1 MHSLAHFIFIKIITP
16 PNTALIYSFASGK
29 CTSTFPC
36 FYILTPHENIYYSNL
51 NMDNNIKR
59 WMGATICCFMLGSG
73 QGIIAQKVVFP
84 QTQQAGTAS
93 IAVDGN
99 EYTLKNNLLT
109 AKFVKQDG
117 SLFFNG
123 CEEMNLKAGTELFK
137 VVLGDG
143 TTFTSSQMTLQSVE
157 EEELTGN
164 AAAAKG
170 SDRFNG
176 KALKAVFKK
185 DKLNVTWH
193 AVLRDGSHY
202 LRTTLEVT
210 ADDDQAMQSI
220 TPMIYNVDNEAAKT
234 VPVVVGNTRGAL
246 LASNKIFAGLET
258 PMGVNSA
265 QVSNAGMDSFTP
277 TGWNSS
283 SFNWEPGDELP
294 EDIRKSEIKVDNKTV
309 SPDDVMGTRGYVSFR
324 KAGTQTLT
332 FQYTS
337 GSHRLDIVGVDV
349 VDGNGNVLAKDYHGG
364 FTGGQKKD
372 NVYTLDIPKA
382 GAYVLR
388 YFVAGTKRSDFS
400 SNGTITFSEKIGV
413 PVVLYDLVAGKAEK
427 TEAAQRKTLAD
438 GTEATATEVP
448 VIYNRSDWTVT
459 ADGWN
464 ADNGT
469 GKVEAIIDGNTNTYW
484 HSDYTNNNQDM
495 PHWFMVDMKKA
506 QKVGAVGIV
515 TRQAAVGVNGHIK
528 DYEIWTGTDA
538 NSLTKQTEG
547 TLTYSLD
554 EEWINLPQQV
564 DAQYVKVVI
573 KSAQNGRK
581 FACCAEFRVASA
593 NPNADVP
600 LTTFEI
606 DEPVSRQW
614 TPNSW
619 TVVESDKIPYKVIEQ
634 DEVYPNIYAK
644 TMDVRFNED
653 KGTLNVAFNYQSGS
667 NRLNIVGVDLL
678 DASGSVVTANYHA
691 GFTGTAKN
699 ENEYTLSIPNKG
711 DYTLRMMVSKK
722 TESITSSG
730 TIKLSYTKIDT
741 LHMLAPTEVPMQG
754 YWRRNTT
761 LKKGTTWEVSSVVGL
776 VAPGQQRRSFLAYSE
791 RERAVPWRPFTLYN
805 SWYELNI
812 DRNNAVGNN
821 GVYDA
826 SDPNNTKGN
835 YSGNMTSDQCV
846 NVMNQWKTKFYDVY
860 GKAPYAFVWDDGWDA
875 YGTWTFNSNF
885 PNGFTPEDN
894 LAKQMGVGI
903 GAWLGPVGGY
913 GASGNHRRN
922 YWNGRGGMQ
931 LSNAEYYK
939 YFVSCCTDMINK
951 YDFRFFK
958 FDGISAQGTAFG
970 PDKGDTGI
978 ENAEGII
985 SIERD
990 VRKSRP
996 DIFFNTTV
1004 GTWASPFWFHYSDA
1018 VWRQDADCSKIGG
1031 TGTDRE
1037 QWITYRDYMV
1047 YKIFIQGSPLCPIN
1061 TLMTHGFILSK
1072 YGKPYTP
1079 SNYDYDGAL
1088 RELRCAFGCGSGMV
1102 ELYADYALMDE
1113 IKDASGKAG
1122 ALWKDLSDCMD
1133 WQNRN
1138 VDVLP
1143 DIHWVG
1149 GNPWDGS
1156 KVNVYGWAAWNGK
1169 KTTLTLR
1176 NPDVQERTLTTTLRK
1191 VFDIPEAF
1199 NTTITLNSSFDDQK
1213 IAVDG
1218 GLKGINVGEPIDID
1232 QEITFQLPAS
1242 SVFVFEGVDNGDFNF
1257 DSTVTDIGKV
1267 NTPFVNTDATI
1278 YDMSGRRMAAPQ
1290 KGLPN
1295 IIGGKKVLSK

>member
-1 MHSLAHFIFIKIITP
+1 
-16 PNTALIYSFASGK
+16 
-29 CTSTFPC
+29 
-36 FYILTPHENIYYSNL
+36 
-51 NMDNNIKR
+51 MDNNIKR

-93 IAVDGN
+93 IAIDGN

-137 VVLGDG
+137 VVLSDG

-294 EDIRKSEIKVDNKTV
+294 EDIRKSEIKVDNNTV

-364 FTGGQKKD
+364 FTGGQKSN

-413 PVVLYDLVAGKAEK
+413 PVVLYDLVAEK
-427 TEAAQRKTLAD
+427 TEKAQAAQRKALAD
-438 GTEATATEVP
+438 DAEATTTETP
-448 VIYNRSDWTVT
+448 VIYDRSDWTIT

-464 ADNGT
+464 TDNGT
-469 GKVEAIIDGNTNTYW
+469 GKVEAMIDGNTNTYW

-495 PHWFMVDMKKA
+495 PHWFMVDMKKT

-554 EEWINLPQQV
+554 EVWIDLPQQV

-606 DEPVSRQW
+606 DEPISRQW
-614 TPNSW
+614 TPDSW
-619 TVVESDKIPYKVIEQ
+619 TVVESDKIPYKVVEQ
-634 DEVYPNIYAK
+634 DETYPNIYAK
-644 TMDVRFNED
+644 TMNVRFNED

-722 TESITSSG
+722 IEAITSSG

-826 SDPNNTKGN
+826 SDPNNTKGD
-835 YSGNMTSDQCV
+835 YSANMTSDQCV

-913 GASGNHRRN
+913 GGSGTYRRK

-939 YFVSCCTDMINK
+939 YFVNCCTDMINK

-958 FDGISAQGTAFG
+958 FDGISAQGTAYG
-970 PDKGDTGI
+970 PDAGDTGI

-1018 VWRQDADCSKIGG
+1018 VWRQDADCSKIGN

-1176 NPDVQERTLTTTLRK
+1176 NPDVHERTLTTTLRK

-1257 DSTVTDIGKV
+1257 DSTVTEIGKI

>member
-1 MHSLAHFIFIKIITP
+1 
-16 PNTALIYSFASGK
+16 
-29 CTSTFPC
+29 
-36 FYILTPHENIYYSNL
+36 
-51 NMDNNIKR
+51 MDNNIKR

-73 QGIIAQKVVFP
+73 QGIVAQKVVFP

-210 ADDDQAMQSI
+210 ADDDQTMQSI

-294 EDIRKSEIKVDNKTV
+294 EDIRKSEIKVDNNTV

-337 GSHRLDIVGVDV
+337 GNHRLDIVGVDV

-364 FTGGQKKD
+364 FTGGQKSN

-388 YFVAGTKRSDFS
+388 YFVAGTKRSDFN

-413 PVVLYDLVAGKAEK
+413 PVVLYDLVAEK
-427 TEAAQRKTLAD
+427 TEKAEAAQRKALAD
-438 GTEATATEVP
+438 NAEATTTEKP
-448 VIYNRSDWTVT
+448 VIYDRSDWTIT

-469 GKVEAIIDGNTNTYW
+469 GKVEAIIDGKTNTYW

-573 KSAQNGRK
+573 KNAQNGRK

-619 TVVESDKIPYKVIEQ
+619 TVVESDKIPYKVVEQ
-634 DEVYPNIYAK
+634 DETYPNIYAK
-644 TMDVRFNED
+644 TMNVRFNED

-826 SDPNNTKGN
+826 SDPNNTKGD
-835 YSGNMTSDQCV
+835 YSANMTSDQCV

-913 GASGNHRRN
+913 GASGTYRRK

-958 FDGISAQGTAFG
+958 FDGISAQGTAYG
-970 PDKGDTGI
+970 PDAGDTGI

-1018 VWRQDADCSKIGG
+1018 VWRQDADCSKIGN

-1232 QEITFQLPAS
+1232 QEITFQFPAS
-1242 SVFVFEGVDNGDFNF
+1242 SVFVFEGVDNGDFDF
-1257 DSTVTDIGKV
+1257 ESTVTEIGKV

-1295 IIGGKKVLSK
+1295 IVGGKKVLSK

>member
-1 MHSLAHFIFIKIITP
+1 
-16 PNTALIYSFASGK
+16 
-29 CTSTFPC
+29 
-36 FYILTPHENIYYSNL
+36 
-51 NMDNNIKR
+51 
-59 WMGATICCFMLGSG
+59 MGATICCFMLGSG

-294 EDIRKSEIKVDNKTV
+294 EDIRKSEIKVDNNTV

-364 FTGGQKKD
+364 FTGGQKSN

-573 KSAQNGRK
+573 KSAQNDRK

-614 TPNSW
+614 TPDSW

-634 DEVYPNIYAK
+634 NEAYPNIYAK

-913 GASGNHRRN
+913 GASGTYRRK

-958 FDGISAQGTAFG
+958 FDGISAQGTAYG
-970 PDKGDTGI
+970 PDAGDTGI

-1018 VWRQDADCSKIGG
+1018 VWRQDADCSKIGN

-1169 KTTLTLR
+1169 NTTLTLR
-1176 NPDVQERTLTTTLRK
+1176 NPDVHERTLTTTLRK

-1213 IAVDG
+1213 IGVDG

-1232 QEITFQLPAS
+1232 QDITFQLPAS

-1257 DSTVTDIGKV
+1257 DSTVTEIGKV

>member
-1 MHSLAHFIFIKIITP
+1 
-16 PNTALIYSFASGK
+16 
-29 CTSTFPC
+29 
-36 FYILTPHENIYYSNL
+36 
-51 NMDNNIKR
+51 
-59 WMGATICCFMLGSG
+59 MGATICCFMLGSG

-294 EDIRKSEIKVDNKTV
+294 EDIRKSEIKVDNNTV

-388 YFVAGTKRSDFS
+388 YFVAGTKRSDFN

-413 PVVLYDLVAGKAEK
+413 PVVLYDLVAEK
-427 TEAAQRKTLAD
+427 TEKAQAAQRKTLAE
-438 GTEATATEVP
+438 GTEATTTEVP
-448 VIYNRSDWTVT
+448 VIYDRSDWTIT

-469 GKVEAIIDGNTNTYW
+469 GKVEAMIDGKTNTYW

-644 TMDVRFNED
+644 TMNVRFNED

-711 DYTLRMMVSKK
+711 DYTLRMMVSKN
-722 TESITSSG
+722 TEAITSSG

-826 SDPNNTKGN
+826 SDPNNTKGD
-835 YSGNMTSDQCV
+835 YSANMTSDQCV

-913 GASGNHRRN
+913 GASGTYRRK

-958 FDGISAQGTAFG
+958 FDGISAQGTAYG
-970 PDKGDTGI
+970 PDAGDTGI

-1018 VWRQDADCSKIGG
+1018 VWRQDADCSKIGN

-1072 YGKPYTP
+1072 HGKPYTP

-1113 IKDASGKAG
+1113 IKDANGKAG

-1176 NPDVQERTLTTTLRK
+1176 NPDVHERTLTTTLRK

-1213 IAVDG
+1213 IGVDG

-1257 DSTVTDIGKV
+1257 DSTVTEIGKV

>member
-1 MHSLAHFIFIKIITP
+1 
-16 PNTALIYSFASGK
+16 
-29 CTSTFPC
+29 
-36 FYILTPHENIYYSNL
+36 
-51 NMDNNIKR
+51 MDNNIKR

-294 EDIRKSEIKVDNKTV
+294 EDIRKSEIKVDNNTV

-337 GSHRLDIVGVDV
+337 GNHRLDIVGVDV

-364 FTGGQKKD
+364 FTGGQKSN

-388 YFVAGTKRSDFS
+388 YFVAGTKRSDFN

-413 PVVLYDLVAGKAEK
+413 PVVLYDLVAEK
-427 TEAAQRKTLAD
+427 TEKAEAAQRKALAD
-438 GTEATATEVP
+438 NAEATTTETP
-448 VIYNRSDWTVT
+448 VIYDRSDWTIT

-464 ADNGT
+464 TDNGT
-469 GKVEAIIDGNTNTYW
+469 GKVEAMIDGNTNTYW
-484 HSDYTNNNQDM
+484 HSDYTNSNQDM

-554 EEWINLPQQV
+554 EVWIDLPQQV

-573 KSAQNGRK
+573 KSAQNSRK

-614 TPNSW
+614 TPDSW
-619 TVVESDKIPYKVIEQ
+619 TVVESDKIPYKVVEQ
-634 DEVYPNIYAK
+634 DETYPNIYAK
-644 TMDVRFNED
+644 TMNVRFNED

-722 TESITSSG
+722 AEAITSSG

-826 SDPNNTKGN
+826 SDPNNTKGD
-835 YSGNMTSDQCV
+835 YSANMTSDQCV

-913 GASGNHRRN
+913 GASGTYRRK

-958 FDGISAQGTAFG
+958 FDGISAQGTAYG
-970 PDKGDTGI
+970 PDAGDTGI

-1018 VWRQDADCSKIGG
+1018 VWRQDADCSKIGN

-1176 NPDVQERTLTTTLRK
+1176 NPDVHERTLTTTLRK
-1191 VFDIPEAF
+1191 VFDIPESF

-1213 IAVDG
+1213 IGVDG

-1257 DSTVTDIGKV
+1257 DSTVTEIGKV

-1295 IIGGKKVLSK
+1295 IVGGKKVLSK

>member
-1 MHSLAHFIFIKIITP
+1 
-16 PNTALIYSFASGK
+16 
-29 CTSTFPC
+29 
-36 FYILTPHENIYYSNL
+36 
-51 NMDNNIKR
+51 MDNNIKR

-117 SLFFNG
+117 SLLFNG

-294 EDIRKSEIKVDNKTV
+294 EDIRKSEIKVDNNTV

-337 GSHRLDIVGVDV
+337 GNHRLDIVGVDV

-364 FTGGQKKD
+364 FTGGQKNN

-388 YFVAGTKRSDFS
+388 YFVAGTKRSDFN

-413 PVVLYDLVAGKAEK
+413 PVVLYDLVAEK
-427 TEAAQRKTLAD
+427 TEKAEAAQRKALAD
-438 GTEATATEVP
+438 GTEATTTETP
-448 VIYNRSDWTVT
+448 VIYDRSDWTIT

-469 GKVEAIIDGNTNTYW
+469 GKVEAMIDGKTNTYW

-634 DEVYPNIYAK
+634 DEAYPNIYAK

-678 DASGSVVTANYHA
+678 DAAGSVVTANYHA

-722 TESITSSG
+722 NEAITSSG

-761 LKKGTTWEVSSVVGL
+761 LKKGSTWEVSSVVGL

-885 PNGFTPEDN
+885 ANGFTPEDN

-913 GASGNHRRN
+913 GASGTYRRK

-958 FDGISAQGTAFG
+958 FDGISAQGTAYG
-970 PDKGDTGI
+970 PDAGDTGI

-1018 VWRQDADCSKIGG
+1018 VWRQDADCSKIGN

-1072 YGKPYTP
+1072 HGKPYTP

-1176 NPDVQERTLTTTLRK
+1176 NPDVHERTLTTTLRK

-1213 IAVDG
+1213 IGVDG

-1257 DSTVTDIGKV
+1257 DSTVTEIGKV

>member
-1 MHSLAHFIFIKIITP
+1 
-16 PNTALIYSFASGK
+16 
-29 CTSTFPC
+29 
-36 FYILTPHENIYYSNL
+36 
-51 NMDNNIKR
+51 MDNNIKR

-294 EDIRKSEIKVDNKTV
+294 EDIRKSEIKVDNNTV

-337 GSHRLDIVGVDV
+337 GNHRLDIVGVDV

-364 FTGGQKKD
+364 FTGGQKSN

-388 YFVAGTKRSDFS
+388 YFVAGTKRSDFN

-413 PVVLYDLVAGKAEK
+413 PVVLYDLVAEK
-427 TEAAQRKTLAD
+427 TEKAEAAQRKALAD
-438 GTEATATEVP
+438 GTEATTTETP
-448 VIYNRSDWTVT
+448 VIYDRSDWTIT

-469 GKVEAIIDGNTNTYW
+469 GKVEAMIDGKTNTYW

-614 TPNSW
+614 TPDSW

-644 TMDVRFNED
+644 TMNVRFNED

-826 SDPNNTKGN
+826 SDPNNTKGD
-835 YSGNMTSDQCV
+835 YSANMTSDQCV

-913 GASGNHRRN
+913 GASGTYRRK

-958 FDGISAQGTAFG
+958 FDGISAQGTAYG
-970 PDKGDTGI
+970 PDAGDTGI

-1018 VWRQDADCSKIGG
+1018 VWRQDADCSKIGN

-1079 SNYDYDGAL
+1079 SNYNYDGAL

-1257 DSTVTDIGKV
+1257 DSTVTEIGKV

>member
-1 MHSLAHFIFIKIITP
+1 
-16 PNTALIYSFASGK
+16 
-29 CTSTFPC
+29 
-36 FYILTPHENIYYSNL
+36 
-51 NMDNNIKR
+51 
-59 WMGATICCFMLGSG
+59 MGATICCFMLGSG

-137 VVLGDG
+137 VVLGNG

-294 EDIRKSEIKVDNKTV
+294 EDIRKSEIKVDNNTV

-337 GSHRLDIVGVDV
+337 GNHRLDIVGVDV

-364 FTGGQKKD
+364 FTGGQKSN

-388 YFVAGTKRSDFS
+388 YFVAGTKRSDFN

-413 PVVLYDLVAGKAEK
+413 PVVLYDLVAEK
-427 TEAAQRKTLAD
+427 TEKAEAAQRKALAD
-438 GTEATATEVP
+438 GTEATTTETP
-448 VIYNRSDWTVT
+448 VIYDRSDWTIT

-469 GKVEAIIDGNTNTYW
+469 GKVEAMIDGKTNTYW

-699 ENEYTLSIPNKG
+699 ENEYTLSIPNKD

-722 TESITSSG
+722 TEAITSSG

-826 SDPNNTKGN
+826 SDPNNTKGD

-846 NVMNQWKTKFYDVY
+846 NVMNQWKTKFYNVY

-913 GASGNHRRN
+913 GASGTYRRK

-958 FDGISAQGTAFG
+958 FDGISAQGTAYG
-970 PDKGDTGI
+970 PDAGDTGI

-1018 VWRQDADCSKIGG
+1018 VWRQDADCSKIGN

-1072 YGKPYTP
+1072 HGKPYTP
-1079 SNYDYDGAL
+1079 SNYDYNGAL

-1113 IKDASGKAG
+1113 IKDANGKAG

-1176 NPDVQERTLTTTLRK
+1176 NPDVHERTLTTTLRK

-1213 IAVDG
+1213 IGVDG

-1257 DSTVTDIGKV
+1257 DSTVTEIGKV

>member
-1 MHSLAHFIFIKIITP
+1 
-16 PNTALIYSFASGK
+16 
-29 CTSTFPC
+29 
-36 FYILTPHENIYYSNL
+36 
-51 NMDNNIKR
+51 MDNNIKR

-234 VPVVVGNTRGAL
+234 VSVVVGNTRGAL

-913 GASGNHRRN
+913 GASGTYRRK

-958 FDGISAQGTAFG
+958 FDGISAQGTAYG
-970 PDKGDTGI
+970 PDAGDTGI

-1018 VWRQDADCSKIGG
+1018 VWRQDADCSKIGN

-1072 YGKPYTP
+1072 HGKPYTP

-1257 DSTVTDIGKV
+1257 DSTVTEIGKV

>member
-1 MHSLAHFIFIKIITP
+1 
-16 PNTALIYSFASGK
+16 
-29 CTSTFPC
+29 
-36 FYILTPHENIYYSNL
+36 
-51 NMDNNIKR
+51 MDNNIKR

-294 EDIRKSEIKVDNKTV
+294 EDIRKSEIKVDNNTV

-364 FTGGQKKD
+364 FTGGLKSN
-372 NVYTLDIPKA
+372 NVYTLNIPKA

-388 YFVAGTKRSDFS
+388 YFVAGTKRSDFN

-413 PVVLYDLVAGKAEK
+413 PVVLYDLVAEKAEK
-427 TEAAQRKTLAD
+427 AQAAQRKALAD
-438 GTEATATEVP
+438 GTEATATEAP
-448 VIYNRSDWTVT
+448 VIYDRSDWTVT

-464 ADNGT
+464 TDNGT

-554 EEWINLPQQV
+554 EVWIDLPQQV

-573 KSAQNGRK
+573 KSAQNSRK

-606 DEPVSRQW
+606 DEPISRQW
-614 TPNSW
+614 TPDSW

-634 DEVYPNIYAK
+634 DEAYPNIYAK
-644 TMDVRFNED
+644 TMDVHFNED

-678 DASGSVVTANYHA
+678 DAAGSVVTANYHA

-826 SDPNNTKGN
+826 SDPNNTKGD
-835 YSGNMTSDQCV
+835 YSANMTSDQCV

-913 GASGNHRRN
+913 GASGTYRRR

-958 FDGISAQGTAFG
+958 FDGISAQGTAYG
-970 PDKGDTGI
+970 PDAGDTGI

-1018 VWRQDADCSKIGG
+1018 VWRQDADCSKIGN

-1113 IKDASGKAG
+1113 IKDANGKAG

-1257 DSTVTDIGKV
+1257 DSTVTEIGKV

>member
-1 MHSLAHFIFIKIITP
+1 
-16 PNTALIYSFASGK
+16 
-29 CTSTFPC
+29 
-36 FYILTPHENIYYSNL
+36 
-51 NMDNNIKR
+51 MDNNIKR

-294 EDIRKSEIKVDNKTV
+294 EDIRKSEIKVDNNTV

-388 YFVAGTKRSDFS
+388 YFVAGTKRSDFN

-413 PVVLYDLVAGKAEK
+413 PVVLYDLVAEK
-427 TEAAQRKTLAD
+427 TEKAEAAQRKALAD
-438 GTEATATEVP
+438 GTEATTTETP
-448 VIYNRSDWTVT
+448 VIYDRSDWTIT

-469 GKVEAIIDGNTNTYW
+469 GKVEAMIDGKTNTYW

-554 EEWINLPQQV
+554 EVWINLPQQV

-573 KSAQNGRK
+573 KSAQNSRK

-614 TPNSW
+614 TPDSW
-619 TVVESDKIPYKVIEQ
+619 TVVESDKIPYKVVEQ
-634 DEVYPNIYAK
+634 DETYPNIYAK
-644 TMDVRFNED
+644 TMNVRFNED

-722 TESITSSG
+722 TETITSSG

-826 SDPNNTKGN
+826 SDPNNTKGD
-835 YSGNMTSDQCV
+835 YSANMTSDQCV

-913 GASGNHRRN
+913 GASGTYRRK

-958 FDGISAQGTAFG
+958 FDGISAQGTAYG
-970 PDKGDTGI
+970 PDAGDTGI

-1018 VWRQDADCSKIGG
+1018 VWRQDADCSKIGN

-1257 DSTVTDIGKV
+1257 DSTVTEIGKV

>member
-1 MHSLAHFIFIKIITP
+1 
-16 PNTALIYSFASGK
+16 
-29 CTSTFPC
+29 
-36 FYILTPHENIYYSNL
+36 
-51 NMDNNIKR
+51 MDNNIKR

-185 DKLNVTWH
+185 NKLNVTWH

-427 TEAAQRKTLAD
+427 TEAAQRKTLAE

-448 VIYNRSDWTVT
+448 VIYDRSDWTIT

-464 ADNGT
+464 TDNGT

-913 GASGNHRRN
+913 GASGTYRRK

-958 FDGISAQGTAFG
+958 FDGISAQGTAYG
-970 PDKGDTGI
+970 PDAGDTGI

-1018 VWRQDADCSKIGG
+1018 VWRQDADCSKIGN

-1176 NPDVQERTLTTTLRK
+1176 NPDVHERTLTTTLRK

-1213 IAVDG
+1213 IGVDG

-1232 QEITFQLPAS
+1232 QDITFQLPAS

-1257 DSTVTDIGKV
+1257 DSTVTEIGKV

>member
-1 MHSLAHFIFIKIITP
+1 
-16 PNTALIYSFASGK
+16 
-29 CTSTFPC
+29 
-36 FYILTPHENIYYSNL
+36 
-51 NMDNNIKR
+51 MDNNIKR

-93 IAVDGN
+93 IAIDGN

-294 EDIRKSEIKVDNKTV
+294 EDIRKSEIKVDNNTV

-388 YFVAGTKRSDFS
+388 YFVAGTKRSDFN

-413 PVVLYDLVAGKAEK
+413 PVVLYDLVAEK
-427 TEAAQRKTLAD
+427 TEKAEAAQRKALAD
-438 GTEATATEVP
+438 GTEATTTETP
-448 VIYNRSDWTVT
+448 VIYDRSDWTIT

-469 GKVEAIIDGNTNTYW
+469 GKVEAMIDGKTNTYW

-634 DEVYPNIYAK
+634 NEAYPNIYAK

-722 TESITSSG
+722 TETITSSG

-812 DRNNAVGNN
+812 DRNNARGNN

-826 SDPNNTKGN
+826 SDPNNTKGD
-835 YSGNMTSDQCV
+835 YSANMTSDQCV

-913 GASGNHRRN
+913 GASGTYRRK

-958 FDGISAQGTAFG
+958 FDGISAQGTAYG
-970 PDKGDTGI
+970 PDAGDTGI

-1018 VWRQDADCSKIGG
+1018 VWRQDADCAKIGG

-1257 DSTVTDIGKV
+1257 DSTVTEIGKV

>member
-1 MHSLAHFIFIKIITP
+1 
-16 PNTALIYSFASGK
+16 
-29 CTSTFPC
+29 
-36 FYILTPHENIYYSNL
+36 
-51 NMDNNIKR
+51 
-59 WMGATICCFMLGSG
+59 MGATICCFMLGSG

-294 EDIRKSEIKVDNKTV
+294 EDIRKSEIKVDNNTV

-364 FTGGQKKD
+364 FTGGQKSN

-388 YFVAGTKRSDFS
+388 YFVAGTKRSDFN
-400 SNGTITFSEKIGV
+400 SNGTIKFSEKIGV
-413 PVVLYDLVAGKAEK
+413 PVVLYDLVAEKAEK
-427 TEAAQRKTLAD
+427 TEAAQRKALAD
-438 GTEATATEVP
+438 NAEATTTEAP
-448 VIYNRSDWTVT
+448 VIYDRSDWTIT

-469 GKVEAIIDGNTNTYW
+469 GKVEAMIDGKTNTYW

-515 TRQAAVGVNGHIK
+515 TRQAGVKVNGHIK

-547 TLTYSLD
+547 TLAYSLD

-600 LTTFEI
+600 LTTFEV

-913 GASGNHRRN
+913 GASGTYRRK

-958 FDGISAQGTAFG
+958 FDGISAQGTAYG
-970 PDKGDTGI
+970 PDAGDTGI

-1018 VWRQDADCSKIGG
+1018 VWRQDADCSKIGN

-1072 YGKPYTP
+1072 HGKPYTP

-1257 DSTVTDIGKV
+1257 DSTVTEIGKV

>member
-1 MHSLAHFIFIKIITP
+1 
-16 PNTALIYSFASGK
+16 
-29 CTSTFPC
+29 
-36 FYILTPHENIYYSNL
+36 
-51 NMDNNIKR
+51 MDNNIKR

-143 TTFTSSQMTLQSVE
+143 TTFTSSQMTPQSVE

-265 QVSNAGMDSFTP
+265 QVANAGMDSFTP

-294 EDIRKSEIKVDNKTV
+294 EDIRKSEIKVDNNTV

-364 FTGGQKKD
+364 FTGGQKSD

-413 PVVLYDLVAGKAEK
+413 PVVLYDLVAEK
-427 TEAAQRKTLAD
+427 TEKAEAAQRKALAD
-438 GTEATATEVP
+438 DAEATTTEAP
-448 VIYNRSDWTVT
+448 VIYDRSDWTIT

-464 ADNGT
+464 TDNGT
-469 GKVEAIIDGNTNTYW
+469 GKVEAMIDGNTNTYW
-484 HSDYTNNNQDM
+484 HSDYTNSNQDM

-515 TRQAAVGVNGHIK
+515 TRQAAVVVNGHIK

-573 KSAQNGRK
+573 KSAQNSRK

-614 TPNSW
+614 TPDSW
-619 TVVESDKIPYKVIEQ
+619 TVVESDKIPYKVVEQ
-634 DEVYPNIYAK
+634 DETYPNIYAK
-644 TMDVRFNED
+644 TMNVRFNED

-826 SDPNNTKGN
+826 SDPNNTKGD
-835 YSGNMTSDQCV
+835 YSANMTSDQCV

-913 GASGNHRRN
+913 GASGTYRRK

-958 FDGISAQGTAFG
+958 FDGISAQGTAYG
-970 PDKGDTGI
+970 PDAGDTGI

-1018 VWRQDADCSKIGG
+1018 VWRQDADCSKIGN

-1156 KVNVYGWAAWNGK
+1156 KVNVYGWGAWNGK

-1176 NPDVQERTLTTTLRK
+1176 NPDVHERTLTTTLRK

-1257 DSTVTDIGKV
+1257 DSTVTEIGKV

>member
-1 MHSLAHFIFIKIITP
+1 
-16 PNTALIYSFASGK
+16 
-29 CTSTFPC
+29 
-36 FYILTPHENIYYSNL
+36 
-51 NMDNNIKR
+51 MDNNIKR

-294 EDIRKSEIKVDNKTV
+294 EDIRKSEIKVDNNTV

-337 GSHRLDIVGVDV
+337 GNHRLDIVGVDV

-388 YFVAGTKRSDFS
+388 YFVAGTKRSDFN

-413 PVVLYDLVAGKAEK
+413 PVVLYDLVAEK
-427 TEAAQRKTLAD
+427 TEKAEAAQRKALAD
-438 GTEATATEVP
+438 GTEATTTETP
-448 VIYNRSDWTVT
+448 VIYDRSDWTIT

-469 GKVEAIIDGNTNTYW
+469 GKVEAIIDGKTNTYW

-619 TVVESDKIPYKVIEQ
+619 TVVESDKIPYKVLEQ

-644 TMDVRFNED
+644 TMNVRFNED

-711 DYTLRMMVSKK
+711 DHTLRMMVSKK
-722 TESITSSG
+722 TEAITSSG

-826 SDPNNTKGN
+826 SDPNNTKGD
-835 YSGNMTSDQCV
+835 YSANMTSDQCV

-913 GASGNHRRN
+913 GASGTYRRK

-958 FDGISAQGTAFG
+958 FDGISAQGTAYG
-970 PDKGDTGI
+970 PDAGDTGI

-1018 VWRQDADCSKIGG
+1018 VWRQDADCSKIGN

-1113 IKDASGKAG
+1113 IKDANGKAG

-1257 DSTVTDIGKV
+1257 DSTVTEIGKV

>member
-1 MHSLAHFIFIKIITP
+1 
-16 PNTALIYSFASGK
+16 
-29 CTSTFPC
+29 
-36 FYILTPHENIYYSNL
+36 
-51 NMDNNIKR
+51 
-59 WMGATICCFMLGSG
+59 MGATICCFMLGSG

-93 IAVDGN
+93 IAIDGN

-294 EDIRKSEIKVDNKTV
+294 EDIRKSEIKVDNNTV

-337 GSHRLDIVGVDV
+337 GNHRLDIVGVDV

-364 FTGGQKKD
+364 FTGGQKNN

-388 YFVAGTKRSDFS
+388 YFVAGTKRSDFN

-413 PVVLYDLVAGKAEK
+413 PVVLYDLVAEK
-427 TEAAQRKTLAD
+427 TEKAEAAQRKALAD
-438 GTEATATEVP
+438 GTEATTTETP
-448 VIYNRSDWTVT
+448 VIYDRSDWTIT

-469 GKVEAIIDGNTNTYW
+469 GKVEAMIDGKTNTYW

-614 TPNSW
+614 TPDSW

-634 DEVYPNIYAK
+634 DEAYPNIYAK

-678 DASGSVVTANYHA
+678 DAAGSVVTANYHA

-722 TESITSSG
+722 TETITSSG

-826 SDPNNTKGN
+826 SDPNNTKGD
-835 YSGNMTSDQCV
+835 YSANMTSDQCV

-913 GASGNHRRN
+913 GASGTYRRK

-958 FDGISAQGTAFG
+958 FDGISAQGTAYG
-970 PDKGDTGI
+970 PDAGDTGI

-1018 VWRQDADCSKIGG
+1018 VWRQDADCSKIGN

-1257 DSTVTDIGKV
+1257 DSTVTEIGKV

>member
-1 MHSLAHFIFIKIITP
+1 
-16 PNTALIYSFASGK
+16 
-29 CTSTFPC
+29 
-36 FYILTPHENIYYSNL
+36 
-51 NMDNNIKR
+51 MDNNIKR

-84 QTQQAGTAS
+84 QTQQADTAS

-294 EDIRKSEIKVDNKTV
+294 EDIRKSEIKVDNNTV

-337 GSHRLDIVGVDV
+337 GNHRLDIVGVDV

-388 YFVAGTKRSDFS
+388 YFVAGTKRSDFN

-413 PVVLYDLVAGKAEK
+413 PVVLYDLVAEK
-427 TEAAQRKTLAD
+427 TEKAEAAQRKALAD
-438 GTEATATEVP
+438 GTEATTTETP
-448 VIYNRSDWTVT
+448 VIYDRSDWTIT

-469 GKVEAIIDGNTNTYW
+469 GKVEAIIDGKTNTYW

-722 TESITSSG
+722 TEAITSSG

-826 SDPNNTKGN
+826 SDPNNTKGD
-835 YSGNMTSDQCV
+835 YSANMTSDQCV

-913 GASGNHRRN
+913 GASGTYRRK

-958 FDGISAQGTAFG
+958 FDGISAQGTAYG
-970 PDKGDTGI
+970 PDAGDTGI

-1018 VWRQDADCSKIGG
+1018 VWRQDADCSKIGN

-1102 ELYADYALMDE
+1102 ELYADYTLMDE

-1176 NPDVQERTLTTTLRK
+1176 NPDVHERTLTTTLRK
-1191 VFDIPEAF
+1191 AFDIPEAF

-1213 IAVDG
+1213 IGVDG

-1257 DSTVTDIGKV
+1257 DSTVTEIGKV

>member
-1 MHSLAHFIFIKIITP
+1 
-16 PNTALIYSFASGK
+16 
-29 CTSTFPC
+29 
-36 FYILTPHENIYYSNL
+36 
-51 NMDNNIKR
+51 MDNNIKR

-294 EDIRKSEIKVDNKTV
+294 EDIRKSEIKVDNNTV

-337 GSHRLDIVGVDV
+337 GNHRLDIVGVDV

-364 FTGGQKKD
+364 FTGGQKSN

-388 YFVAGTKRSDFS
+388 YFVAGTKRSDFN

-413 PVVLYDLVAGKAEK
+413 PVVLYDLVAEK
-427 TEAAQRKTLAD
+427 TEKAEAAQRKALAD
-438 GTEATATEVP
+438 GTEATTTEEP
-448 VIYNRSDWTVT
+448 VIYDRSDWTIT

-469 GKVEAIIDGNTNTYW
+469 GKVEAMIDGKTNTYW

-634 DEVYPNIYAK
+634 DEAYPNIYAK

-678 DASGSVVTANYHA
+678 DAAGSVVTANYHA

-722 TESITSSG
+722 NEAITSSG

-812 DRNNAVGNN
+812 DRNNARGNN

-826 SDPNNTKGN
+826 SDPNNTKGD

-913 GASGNHRRN
+913 GASGTYRRK

-958 FDGISAQGTAFG
+958 FDGISAQGTAYG
-970 PDKGDTGI
+970 PDAGDTGI

-1018 VWRQDADCSKIGG
+1018 VWRQDADCSKIGN

-1079 SNYDYDGAL
+1079 SDYDYNGAL

-1191 VFDIPEAF
+1191 VFDIPESF
-1199 NTTITLNSSFDDQK
+1199 KTTITLNSSFDDQK
-1213 IAVDG
+1213 IGVDG

-1232 QEITFQLPAS
+1232 QEITFRLPAS

-1257 DSTVTDIGKV
+1257 DSTVTEIGKV